1 MEEHLVL
8 LRGKGVL
15 DLGRCPYIKN
25 KDASL
30 PPSKY
35 GYPQKKNRSGWLLL
49 SLPWLYLVRTK
60 QLVE

>member
-49 SLPWLYLVRTK
+49 SLT
-60 QLVE
+60 